1 MNQDFEKNLRNL
13 KNISLSENEKVFM
26 RDNLEIHVKNKI
38 PSKVESGVRKG
49 IEERLNNWRDL
60 KSPKLSIISLYFNQ
74 FKNMPALII
83 ALIVALSG
91 GTSVAAVNSLP
102 GDVLYPVKVSVNEPI
117 AGLFTV
123 SQEAK
128 TVRQE
133 KLAERRLQEV
143 EELVAKGV
151 FDEEKRSE
159 IETRLSDHINKFS
172 TNVSVLASDKDKAI
186 SSSELTARLEA
197 ALIAHQD
204 VLGKV
209 TIKIDTSTS
218 TREELV
224 AIISLLK
231 KSEGDVKGHRE
242 RIDLRLGEDSS
253 DEDDNATTTKATTTK
268 ESLLGKQGA
277 AENVLASALR
287 AYERV
292 KPELSSEVNLKASEI
307 FAKATSTLA
316 EGKAKA
322 EKGEYADA
330 SEKFHEVIKLA
341 NKGRVI
347 VLSNSISRKIEGSD
361 DKDRK
366 DELRKDKER
375 DDEDK
380 INASS
385 TRIRDNDDD
394 NDDNSD
400 NERDSANREREEGRR

>member
-13 KNISLSENEKVFM
+13 KNISLSENEKVLM
-26 RDNLEIHVKNKI
+26 RNNLELHIKNTAPFKA
-38 PSKVESGVRKG
+38 ESNVRKSF
-49 IEERLNNWRDL
+49 EERLNNWRDL

-102 GDVLYPVKVSVNEPI
+102 GDALYGVKVSVNEPI

-128 TVRQE
+128 TVRQG

-143 EELVAKGV
+143 EDLVANGV

-159 IETRLSDHINKFS
+159 IEARLNDHINKFS
-172 TNVSVLASDKDKAI
+172 LNASLLASDKNKAI

-197 ALIAHQD
+197 VLIAHQD
-204 VLGKV
+204 VLGKI
-209 TIKIDTSTS
+209 TIKVDTATS
-218 TREELV
+218 TREELA

-231 KSEGDVKGHRE
+231 KSEGDIKGHRE
-242 RIDLRLGEDSS
+242 KIDLRLGEGFSK
-253 DEDDNATTTKATTTK
+253 DDKATTTKATTTK

-292 KPELSSEVNLKASEI
+292 KLELSSEVNLKAGEI

-316 EGKAKA
+316 EGKSKA

-341 NKGRVI
+341 NEGRVI
-347 VLSNSISRKIEGSD
+347 VLSSSISRKIEGVD
-361 DKDRK
+361 NKDR
-366 DELRKDKER
+366 R
-375 DDEDK
+375 DDFRKNKDRVDGNNG
-380 INASS
+380 NASS
-385 TRIRDNDDD
+385 TRIRNTNDSNGD
-394 NDDNSD
+394 
-400 NERDSANREREEGRR
+400 ERGSANKEREEGRR

>member
-13 KNISLSENEKVFM
+13 KNISLSENEKVLM
-26 RDNLEIHVKNKI
+26 RNNLKLHIKNTVPFKA
-38 PSKVESGVRKG
+38 ESNVRKSF
-49 IEERLNNWRDL
+49 EERLNNWRDL

-102 GDVLYPVKVSVNEPI
+102 GDALYGVKVSVNEPI

-128 TVRQE
+128 TVRQG

-143 EELVAKGV
+143 EDLVANGV

-159 IETRLSDHINKFS
+159 IEARLNDHINKFS
-172 TNVSVLASDKDKAI
+172 LNASLLASDKNKAI

-197 ALIAHQD
+197 VLIAHQD
-204 VLGKV
+204 VLGKI
-209 TIKIDTSTS
+209 TIKVDTATS
-218 TREELV
+218 TREELA

-231 KSEGDVKGHRE
+231 KSEGDIKGHRE
-242 RIDLRLGEDSS
+242 KIDLRLGEGFSK
-253 DEDDNATTTKATTTK
+253 DDKATTTKATTTK

-292 KPELSSEVNLKASEI
+292 KLELSSEVNLKAGEI

-316 EGKAKA
+316 EGKSKA

-341 NKGRVI
+341 NEGRVI
-347 VLSNSISRKIEGSD
+347 VLSSSISRKIEGVD
-361 DKDRK
+361 NKDR
-366 DELRKDKER
+366 R
-375 DDEDK
+375 DDFRKNKDRVDGNNG
-380 INASS
+380 NASS
-385 TRIRDNDDD
+385 TRIRNTNDSNGD
-394 NDDNSD
+394 
-400 NERDSANREREEGRR
+400 ERGSANKEREEGRR

>member
-13 KNISLSENEKVFM
+13 KNISLSENEKVLM
-26 RDNLEIHVKNKI
+26 RNNLKLHIKNTVPFKA
-38 PSKVESGVRKG
+38 ESNVRKSF
-49 IEERLNNWRDL
+49 EERLNNWRDL

-74 FKNMPALII
+74 LKNMPALII

-102 GDVLYPVKVSVNEPI
+102 GDALYGVKVSVNEPI

-128 TVRQE
+128 TVRQG

-143 EELVAKGV
+143 EDLVANGV

-159 IETRLSDHINKFS
+159 IEARLNDHINKFS
-172 TNVSVLASDKDKAI
+172 LNASLLASDKNKAI

-197 ALIAHQD
+197 VLIAHQD
-204 VLGKV
+204 VLGKI
-209 TIKIDTSTS
+209 TIKVDTATS
-218 TREELV
+218 TREELA

-231 KSEGDVKGHRE
+231 KSEGDIKGHRE
-242 RIDLRLGEDSS
+242 KIDLRLGEGFSK
-253 DEDDNATTTKATTTK
+253 DDKATTTKATTTK

-292 KPELSSEVNLKASEI
+292 KLELSSEVNLKAGEI

-316 EGKAKA
+316 EGKSKA

-341 NKGRVI
+341 NEGRVI
-347 VLSNSISRKIEGSD
+347 VLSSSISRKIEGVD
-361 DKDRK
+361 NKDR
-366 DELRKDKER
+366 R
-375 DDEDK
+375 DDFRKNKDRVDGNNG
-380 INASS
+380 NASS
-385 TRIRDNDDD
+385 TRIRNTNDSNGD
-394 NDDNSD
+394 
-400 NERDSANREREEGRR
+400 ERGSANKEREEGRR